1 MRLLVLRSPRSHRQI
16 PTNPSGTAATR
27 GVSRARLLQ
36 TGSRVNQTKCGT
48 RARGATLLLWLAS
61 VLVPVVAQPAP
72 PTATPAV
79 APAIDL
85 PTYDGRITPAD
96 LAGKVVYVDFFASWC
111 GPCKVSFP
119 WLKVMQEQYAPKG
132 LVIVAIN
139 VDKDRADAMHFV
151 THFSPN
157 FLVGYD
163 PSGKT
168 AEAFHV
174 EGMPSSF
181 LISPT
186 GTILYS
192 HVGFETKDA
201 PKIEAQIEK
210 ALTQ

>member
-1 MRLLVLRSPRSHRQI
+1 VA
-16 PTNPSGTAATR
+16 TTALAP
-27 GVSRARLLQ
+27 ARLLQ
-36 TGSRVNQTKCGT
+36 TRSPVNENKCAT
-48 RARGATLLLWLAS
+48 SARGATLLLWLAS
-61 VLVPVVAQPAP
+61 VLVPAVAQPAP
-72 PTATPAV
+72 PAATQTV

-151 THFSPN
+151 THFSPT

-163 PSGKT
+163 PAGKT

>member
-1 MRLLVLRSPRSHRQI
+1 VRVTFLLAALLVP
-16 PTNPSGTAATR
+16 A
-27 GVSRARLLQ
+27 
-36 TGSRVNQTKCGT
+36 
-48 RARGATLLLWLAS
+48 
-61 VLVPVVAQPAP
+61 VAHAAP
-72 PTATPAV
+72 PSL

-85 PTYDGRITPAD
+85 PTDDGRIKPAD

-119 WLKVMQEQYAPKG
+119 WLKAMQEQYADKG
-132 LVIVAIN
+132 LVILAVN
-139 VDKDRADAMHFV
+139 VDKDRADALHF
-151 THFSPN
+151 TARFSPT

-163 PSGKT
+163 PKGKV

-181 LISPT
+181 LVSPN

-192 HVGFETKDA
+192 HVGFDMKDA
-201 PKIEAQIEK
+201 PKIQAQIEK

>member
-1 MRLLVLRSPRSHRQI
+1 MNERRPEAHLR
-16 PTNPSGTAATR
+16 T
-27 GVSRARLLQ
+27 V
-36 TGSRVNQTKCGT
+36 
-48 RARGATLLLWLAS
+48 TLSLFLAS
-61 VLVPVVAQPAP
+61 VLFPAAAHAAP
-72 PTATPAV
+72 PAAAQAV

-85 PTYDGRITPAD
+85 PTDDGRFKSAD

-119 WLKVMQEQYAPKG
+119 WMKTMHEQYAAKG

-139 VDKDRADAMHFV
+139 VDKDRADARQFIG
-151 THFSPN
+151 HFSPP
-157 FLVGYD
+157 FLIGYD
-163 PSGKT
+163 RAGKT

-192 HVGFETKDA
+192 HVGFDLKDA
-201 PKIEAQIEK
+201 AKIEAQIKK
-210 ALTQ
+210 ALIQ

>member
-1 MRLLVLRSPRSHRQI
+1 
-16 PTNPSGTAATR
+16 
-27 GVSRARLLQ
+27 
-36 TGSRVNQTKCGT
+36 VNERTFGT
-48 RARGATLLLWLAS
+48 RARGATLCLLLAS
-61 VLVPVVAQPAP
+61 VLLPTSAHPAP
-72 PTATPAV
+72 PATTRAA

-85 PTYDGRITPAD
+85 PTDDGRIKPAD

-119 WLKVMQEQYAPKG
+119 WLKVMQERYAAQG

-139 VDKDRADAMHFV
+139 VDKDRVDAAHFIA
-151 THFSPN
+151 HFAPP

-163 PSGKT
+163 PAGKT

-181 LISPT
+181 LISPA

-192 HVGFETKDA
+192 HVGFDVKDVA
-201 PKIEAQIEK
+201 KLEAQIQK
-210 ALTQ
+210 ALTP